1 MCGIS
6 GLVNYGDAEALAR
19 MTDIQWHRGPDDSG
33 LWERHFSDGTY
44 VGLGSRRLAILDL
57 SPDGHM
63 PMSNEDG
70 SVWITYNGEIYN
82 FADLRRELE
91 GKGHRFRSHTD
102 TEAIIHLYEEYGVDC
117 LNRLNGMF
125 AFAIC
130 DLRGSTPKVCL
141 ARDHFGIKPLYY
153 HERGGKL
160 AFASEVKALLE
171 VPGIEARIDMDALH
185 QYLTFLWVPDPAT
198 MFEGIHKLEAGH
210 YAIWQRGEFKIEQYW
225 DLTFPPAGHSFEQ
238 NQARLEEEIRERF
251 CASVEQQ
258 MVSDVPIAAFL
269 SAGLDSS
276 SIVAAM
282 ARKQPARTYTI
293 TFPKKYRLGE
303 SALDD
308 PAVPE
313 RTAKTLGCEYREIV
327 VEPDVVNLLPE
338 LAWHMDEPTAD
349 PAIITAFL
357 VCREARKQATVML
370 SGVGGDELFAGYRKH
385 VAHAWAEEYRRV
397 PSFARSAAEN
407 TMLALP
413 SLRGTRFKGSVRM
426 AKKMARSAALS
437 PSDAFIRNCTY
448 LDAQQKQ
455 HLYAPSVHSSTSVN
469 AFDLN
474 PSSRHLAA
482 FNRVRHADFLNQM
495 LYLDTK
501 IFMPTL
507 NLTYNDKM
515 SMASSVEVRVPFLD
529 RHLAEFVAWNVKPEW
544 KLKGKWRPTTKYI
557 FRQAMRGMLPDE
569 VLRQPKAGFA
579 APVDYWL
586 AHDLRPLVDDLL
598 SESQIRRRG
607 LFRPEVVRSYVDGHR
622 SGAEDWSMQIWQF
635 LTLEVWMQLFLDG
648 GARAFTE
655 KTQARKISA
664 ERASGQR
671 MSTHSTAATL
681 QPIPA

>member
-6 GLVNYGDAEALAR
+6 GLANWGDGETLAR
-19 MTDIQWHRGPDDSG
+19 MTAVQRHRGPDDSG
-33 LWERHFSDGTY
+33 LWERRFGDGTY
-44 VGLGSRRLAILDL
+44 IGLGSRRLAILDL

-63 PMSNEDG
+63 PMSNEDS

-82 FADLRRELE
+82 FPDLRRELE

-130 DLRGSTPKVCL
+130 DLRGASPKLFL

-153 HERGGKL
+153 SERSGQL
-160 AFASEVKALLE
+160 AFASEIKALLE
-171 VPGIEARIDMDALH
+171 VPGIEARINMEALH
-185 QYLTFLWVPDPAT
+185 QYLTFLWVPDPLT
-198 MFEGIHKLEAGH
+198 MFDGIRKLEAGH
-210 YAIWQRGEFKIEQYW
+210 YAIWQQGELKIEQYW
-225 DLTFPPAGHSFEQ
+225 DLTFPAAGHHFARS
-238 NQARLEEEIRERF
+238 QAELEDEIRQRF
-251 CASVEQQ
+251 CASVEAQ

-282 ARKQPARTYTI
+282 ARKQAVRTYTI
-293 TFPKKYRLGE
+293 TFPRKYRVGE
-303 SALDD
+303 STLDD
-308 PAVPE
+308 PAVP
-313 RTAKTLGCEYREIV
+313 RRLAQSLGCEHHEIV

-349 PAIITAFL
+349 PAIVTAFL
-357 VCREARKQATVML
+357 VCREARKQATVLL
-370 SGVGGDELFAGYRKH
+370 SGVGGDEIFAGYRKH
-385 VAHAWAEEYRRV
+385 VAHGWAQNFRRT
-397 PSFARSAAEN
+397 PAFARAAVEKAAF
-407 TMLALP
+407 ALP
-413 SLRGTRFKGSVRM
+413 GFRGTAFKGTARL

-437 PSDAFIRNCTY
+437 PAEAFIRNCTY
-448 LDAQQKQ
+448 LDASQKKD
-455 HLYAPSVHSSTSVN
+455 LYAPEFFASLGLDGT
-469 AFDLN
+469 FD
-474 PSSRHLAA
+474 PSARHLAA
-482 FNRVRHADFLNQM
+482 FDKVQHADFLNQM

-515 SMASSVEVRVPFLD
+515 SMASSAEVRVPFLD

-557 FRQAMRGMLPDE
+557 FREAMRGMLPAE

-598 SESQIRRRG
+598 SDSQIRRRG
-607 LFRPEVVRSYVDGHR
+607 LFQPETVARYVDEHR
-622 SGAEDWSMQIWQF
+622 RGSEDWSMQIWQL
-635 LTLEVWMQLFLDG
+635 LTLEIWMQLFIDG
-648 GARAFTE
+648 GARSLAAKTIAQPTT
-655 KTQARKISA
+655 TQATLAARMAASPQLISA
-664 ERASGQR
+664 
-671 MSTHSTAATL
+671 
-681 QPIPA
+681 